1 MKTLRLIF
9 TGLMLVAL
17 AGFVTSAKAAGEI
30 TVNPKAVVS
39 GSAGLIVNIQVTAP
53 AGLNWEV
60 LILTPES
67 GWVQFDQM
75 TGVGNDEIQLTVTPN
90 GTGKYRWASIVIREH
105 NAPPPPIPVKEAH
118 LRVAQYPF

>member
-1 MKTLRLIF
+1 MKTSKLIF
-9 TGLMLVAL
+9 AGLMLVAL
-17 AGFVTSAKAAGEI
+17 AGFVTSSKAAGEI
-30 TVNPKAVVS
+30 TVNPKAVVAS
-39 GSAGLIVNIQVTAP
+39 SAGLTVNIQVTAP

-60 LILTPES
+60 LILTPS

-75 TGVGNDEIQLTVTPN
+75 TGVGNDEIQLTIAAN
-90 GTGKYRWASIVIREH
+90 GTGKYRWASIVVREH